1 MVRVTVTIN
10 LFSSFQNK
18 CTLAGL
24 YWIVVQVLW
33 YAWHV
38 YYYWVK
44 SFCFVIVALWFCPE
58 VLKKKRMYGQI
69 LLGCCMDDMV
79 YRMLPCRKDF
89 CFVLL
94 AFLIC
99 SVVLKIN
106 VFMAGQTCF
115 LIYSEESLFV
125 LVALLFCPMV
135 LERNACM
142 AGLYWV
148 VVRMMW

>member
-1 MVRVTVTIN
+1 
-10 LFSSFQNK
+10 
-18 CTLAGL
+18 
-24 YWIVVQVLW
+24 
-33 YAWHV
+33 
-38 YYYWVK
+38 
-44 SFCFVIVALWFCPE
+44 
-58 VLKKKRMYGQI
+58 MYGQI

-99 SVVLKIN
+99 SVVMKIN
-106 VFMAGQTCF
+106 VCMAGQICF